1 MKKEQVITQ
10 LKELI
15 EEQTE
20 KRINNNDEDIN
31 IDSFTMM
38 LIITF
43 ADQKLNIKLD
53 MDTLD
58 FDKFKSLNDLANL
71 ILTNKKKVILK
82 YMICEIYI
90 PAN

>member
-1 MKKEQVITQ
+1 MKKEQIITQ

-38 LIITF
+38 LVITF

-53 MDTLD
+53 MNTLD

-82 YMICEIYI
+82 
-90 PAN
+90 

>member
-1 MKKEQVITQ
+1 MEKKIIIDQ

-20 KRINNNDEDIN
+20 KKINSSEENIN

-38 LIITF
+38 LVISF
-43 ADQKLNIKLD
+43 ADQKLKVKLN

-71 ILTNKKKVILK
+71 ILENKK
-82 YMICEIYI
+82 
-90 PAN
+90 

>member
-1 MKKEQVITQ
+1 MKKEQIITQ

-38 LIITF
+38 LVITF

-58 FDKFKSLNDLANL
+58 FDKFKSLNDLVNL
-71 ILTNKKKVILK
+71 NLTNKKKVILK
-82 YMICEIYI
+82 
-90 PAN
+90 

>member
-1 MKKEQVITQ
+1 MKKEQIITQ

-38 LIITF
+38 LVITF

-58 FDKFKSLNDLANL
+58 FDKFKSLNDLTNL

-82 YMICEIYI
+82 
-90 PAN
+90 

>member
-1 MKKEQVITQ
+1 MEKKEIINQ

-20 KRINNNDEDIN
+20 KKIKSSDENID

-38 LIITF
+38 LVITF
-43 ADQKLNIKLD
+43 ADQKLKVKLD

-58 FDKFKSLNDLANL
+58 FDKFKSLNDLA
-71 ILTNKKKVILK
+71 
-82 YMICEIYI
+82 EII
-90 PAN
+90 VKNQKE

>member
-1 MKKEQVITQ
+1 MKKEQIITQ

-38 LIITF
+38 LVITF

-53 MDTLD
+53 MDTLV
-58 FDKFKSLNDLANL
+58 
-71 ILTNKKKVILK
+71 LTN
-82 YMICEIYI
+82 
-90 PAN
+90 

>member
-1 MKKEQVITQ
+1 MKKNEIIGQ

-15 EEQTE
+15 ERQTE
-20 KRINNNDEDIN
+20 KKIKSPDENID

-38 LIITF
+38 LVITF
-43 ADQKLNIKLD
+43 VDQKLKVKLD

-71 ILTNKKKVILK
+71 VLTNKK
-82 YMICEIYI
+82 
-90 PAN
+90 N

>member
-1 MKKEQVITQ
+1 MKKEQIINQ

-38 LIITF
+38 LVITF

-58 FDKFKSLNDLANL
+58 FDKFKSLNDLVNL
-71 ILTNKKKVILK
+71 ILTNKKK
-82 YMICEIYI
+82 
-90 PAN
+90 

>member
-1 MKKEQVITQ
+1 MKKEQIINQ

-58 FDKFKSLNDLANL
+58 FDKSKSLNDLVNL
-71 ILTNKKKVILK
+71 ILTNKKK
-82 YMICEIYI
+82 
-90 PAN
+90 

>member
-1 MKKEQVITQ
+1 MKKEQIITQ

-38 LIITF
+38 LVITF

-58 FDKFKSLNDLANL
+58 FDKFKSLNDLVNL
-71 ILTNKKKVILK
+71 ILINKKK
-82 YMICEIYI
+82 
-90 PAN
+90 